1 MYKTILVPIDM
12 AHVEKGKAMID
23 IAMAHRAEDAQVI
36 LLNVVDVVPAW
47 VASQLPSGILD
58 EARQSTLEELK
69 AIADAVNI
77 NVDVEVRAGHPY
89 KTILEVA
96 DKSGAELIIIASHQ
110 PGLEDYFLGST
121 AAKIVRHA
129 KCSVLVVR

>member
-1 MYKTILVPIDM
+1 M
-12 AHVEKGKAMID
+12 AHAEKGKAMID
-23 IAMAHRAEDAQVI
+23 IAKAQRGEDAQVI
-36 LLNVVDVVPAW
+36 LLNVVEVVPAW

-58 EARQSTLEELK
+58 KSRQSTLEELR
-69 AIADAVNI
+69 AIADAANI
-77 NVDVEVRAGHPY
+77 NADVEVRAGHPY

-96 DKSGAELIIIASHQ
+96 DKTGAELIIIASHQ

-121 AAKIVRHA
+121 AAKVVRHA

>member
-1 MYKTILVPIDM
+1 M

-23 IAMAHRAEDAQVI
+23 IAIAHRAEDAQVI
-36 LLNVVDVVPAW
+36 LLNVVEVVPAW

-58 EARQSTLEELK
+58 ESRQSTLEELK

-96 DKSGAELIIIASHQ
+96 DKTGTELIIIASHQ

-121 AAKIVRHA
+121 AAKVVRHA

>member
-1 MYKTILVPIDM
+1 M

-23 IAMAHRAEDAQVI
+23 IAMAQRGEDTQVI
-36 LLNVVDVVPAW
+36 LLNVVEVVPAW
-47 VASQLPSGILD
+47 IASQLPIGILD
-58 EARQSTLEELK
+58 ESLQSTLVELK
-69 AIADAVNI
+69 AIADAANI
-77 NVDVEVRAGHPY
+77 NADVEVREGHPY

-96 DKSGAELIIIASHQ
+96 DKFGAELIIIASHQ

-121 AAKIVRHA
+121 AAKVVRHA

>member
-23 IAMAHRAEDAQVI
+23 IAIAHRAEDAQVI
-36 LLNVVDVVPAW
+36 LLNVVEVVPAW

-58 EARQSTLEELK
+58 ESRQSTLEELK

-96 DKSGAELIIIASHQ
+96 DKTGTELIIIASHQ

-121 AAKIVRHA
+121 AAKVVRHA